1 MTTTAPVR
9 IAIGADDVGLDLK
22 RALFEHVQALGF
34 SIEDVGIHS
43 AESAASAEIDYP
55 DVAERLARGV
65 AGGMW
70 DRGILVCGTGIGM
83 AIAANKVPG
92 VRAAQAHDVYSAERA
107 RKSNDAQ
114 IVTLGARVVGVEL
127 AKSVVSAFL
136 WSEFAGGASVR
147 KVQKLRRLDELA
159 ERPA

>member
-1 MTTTAPVR
+1 MTSTASVR
-9 IAIGADDVGLDLK
+9 IAIGADDAGLDLK
-22 RALFEHVQALGF
+22 RALLEHVRGLGF
-34 SIEDVGIHS
+34 VVEDVGVES
-43 AESAASAEIDYP
+43 AEDAASAEIDYP
-55 DVAERLARGV
+55 DVAERLARGI
-65 AGGMW
+65 AGGDW

-136 WSEFAGGASVR
+136 ESEFAGGASTR
-147 KVQKLRRLDELA
+147 KVEKLRRLDQLA